1 MDLKKVSLREK
12 CPYSEFFWSIF
23 SHIWIEYGK
32 IRSISPYSVQMRE
45 KTDQK
50 NSECGYFSRRIM
62 WLWTNFQLQI
72 ALYVFLIFLTALNIL
87 LIWPSLSKNNKK
99 FKVLF
104 IKFIKIIVV
113 QKISTM
119 DDKLLY
125 FNLICFK
132 KDKQMMNTERI
143 ADLFWWRL
151 CDY

>member
-1 MDLKKVSLREK
+1 MSVFGVFLVH
-12 CPYSEFFWSIF
+12 IF
-23 SHIWIEYGK
+23 PHLNWIRRDTEYLSVFSSNAGK
-32 IRSISPYSVQMRE
+32 NRPE
-45 KTDQK
+45 